1 MLLPSHPHAVSHQFL
16 SMPAIDLAALGFFLF
31 CWLFYEPLLKQLGK
45 EKNVINTDM
54 TVIRRRWMQE
64 MAVREIALLDGQLL
78 GHAINSASFFASSNL
93 ILIAAAAGVLF
104 GGDSALK
111 TIEDLAVLAPA
122 STLVFQIKLG
132 IVLVALARG
141 LLDFIWAIRQM
152 NYCLAAIGATPMW
165 SPRAVLD
172 EYAEA
177 TGAILNPA
185 LSAFNAG
192 VRGYYFALAAAA
204 WLLGPIAFA
213 VATGGAMVLLLW
225 RQRRSPASAAV
236 RKVRQILERQPVVV
250 GPHLAKS
257 KNDQV

>member
-1 MLLPSHPHAVSHQFL
+1 M
-16 SMPAIDLAALGFFLF
+16 
-31 CWLFYEPLLKQLGK
+31 
-45 EKNVINTDM
+45 
-54 TVIRRRWMQE
+54 
-64 MAVREIALLDGQLL
+64 
-78 GHAINSASFFASSNL
+78 ASS
-93 ILIAAAAGVLF
+93 IEHPDTATAQR
-104 GGDSALK
+104 DSLP
-111 TIEDLAVLAPA
+111 TV
-122 STLVFQIKLG
+122 G
-132 IVLVALARG
+132 ALARG

-165 SPRAVLD
+165 APRAVLE

-225 RQRRSPASAAV
+225 RQRRSAASTAV
-236 RKVRQILERQPVVV
+236 RKVREILERQPVVV
-250 GPHLAKS
+250 GPHLA
-257 KNDQV
+257 DQDKEQV

>member
-1 MLLPSHPHAVSHQFL
+1 MHAPHPHALSQQFL
-16 SMPAIDLAALGFFLF
+16 ALPIIDLVVLAFFLF
-31 CWLFYEPLLKQLGK
+31 CWLFYEPMLKQLGH
-45 EKNVINTDM
+45 ERNVINTDM
-54 TVIRRRWMQE
+54 TVIRRRWMAE
-64 MAVREIALLDGQLL
+64 MAVREVALLDGQLL

-111 TIEDLAVLAPA
+111 SIEGLAVLAPA
-122 STLVFQIKLG
+122 SALVFQIKMG
-132 IVLVALARG
+132 VVLIALARG
-141 LLDFIWAIRQM
+141 LLDFIWSIRQM

-165 SPRAVLD
+165 APREVLK

-177 TGAILNPA
+177 AGAILNPA

-213 VATGGAMVLLLW
+213 VATGGAMTLLLW

-236 RKVRQILERQPVVV
+236 RKIRHILERQPVVT
-250 GPHLAKS
+250 GPHLTGK
-257 KNDQV
+257 DREQV

>member
-1 MLLPSHPHAVSHQFL
+1 MHAPHPHVLSQQFL
-16 SMPAIDLAALGFFLF
+16 ALPVLDLVVLGFFLF
-31 CWLFYEPLLKQLGK
+31 CWLFYEPLLKRLGH

-54 TVIRRRWMQE
+54 TVIRRRWMAE

-104 GGDSALK
+104 GGDTALK
-111 TIEDLAVLAPA
+111 SIEGLAVLAPA
-122 STLVFQIKLG
+122 SALVFQIKMG
-132 IVLVALARG
+132 VVLIALARG

-165 SPRAVLD
+165 APRPVLE

-236 RKVRQILERQPVVV
+236 RKIRQILERQPVVV
-250 GPHLAKS
+250 GPHLAGKDS
-257 KNDQV
+257 EQA